1 LSDLRLLSERHRALL
16 NKARHARSA
25 AQLFDRPARGIGKWF
40 VALGGLGYD
49 KNMRKN
55 GFHICRWLARVG
67 CAVVVG
73 TISLVSA
80 SAAESPRKMRLA
92 YAGWEIGTAVAYIG
106 VDSGLFKKNGVEIEE
121 LPIRDTLSAGVQSL
135 IGVDLL
141 IGFGN
146 PLAVL
151 QPVASGAGI
160 TVIGSHVS
168 FDEYGMGVNSS
179 ISALKELKGKKVGV
193 SALGARS
200 DLVARVMLRR
210 AGLDPSKDVEMVAAG
225 LAPARAM
232 ALTKNLVQGV
242 PLNQQVAGQAQKLGI
257 KVLEMKAVPVMTDLL
272 ITTRTFVK
280 AEDEMVRRFMKGYAA
295 AIQFFV
301 SKRSDSLAILKKYFP
316 GTQGVSVDAMY
327 DAFSA
332 QLRPLPELNNEAIQ
346 AFVDVGATVDERTK
360 NLKPADII
368 EPKFFDELKG
378 SQFLKDLYTEK
389 VSL

>member
-1 LSDLRLLSERHRALL
+1 
-16 NKARHARSA
+16 
-25 AQLFDRPARGIGKWF
+25 
-40 VALGGLGYD
+40 
-49 KNMRKN
+49 
-55 GFHICRWLARVG
+55 
-67 CAVVVG
+67 
-73 TISLVSA
+73 
-80 SAAESPRKMRLA
+80 MRLA

-106 VDSGLFKKNGVEIEE
+106 VDAGLFKKNGVDIEE

-151 QPVASGAGI
+151 QPVAGGAGI
-160 TVIGSHVS
+160 VVIGSHVS
-168 FDEYGMGVNSS
+168 FDQYGMGVGSS
-179 ISALKELKGKKVGV
+179 IGTVKELKGKKVGV

-210 AGLDPSKDVEMVAAG
+210 AGLDPAKDVEMVAAG
-225 LAPARAM
+225 MAPARTL

-242 PLNQQVAGQAQKLGI
+242 PLNQEVAAEAQKLGI
-257 KVLEMKAVPVMTDLL
+257 KVLEMKSVPVMTDLL
-272 ITTRTFVK
+272 ITTRAFIK
-280 AEDEMVRRFMKGYAA
+280 GEEEMVRRFMKGYAA
-295 AIQFFV
+295 AIQYFV

-316 GTQGVSVDAMY
+316 GNQGVSVDAMY

-346 AFVDVGATVDERTK
+346 AFVDVGAAADQRTK
-360 NLKPADII
+360 NLKPADIV

-378 SQFLKDLYTEK
+378 SKFLKDLYTEK

>member
-1 LSDLRLLSERHRALL
+1 MGKEIYGHIRRRLGCISCA
-16 NKARHARSA
+16 
-25 AQLFDRPARGIGKWF
+25 F
-40 VALGGLGYD
+40 GLV
-49 KNMRKN
+49 
-55 GFHICRWLARVG
+55 I
-67 CAVVVG
+67 
-73 TISLVSA
+73 ISLTA
-80 SAAESPRKMRLA
+80 APAAESSRKLRLA
-92 YAGWEIGTAVAYIG
+92 YAGWEIGTAVAYVG
-106 VDSGLFKKNGVEIEE
+106 VDGGLFKKNGVDVEE

-135 IGVDLL
+135 IGIDLL

-160 TVIGSHVS
+160 AVIGSHVS

-179 ISALKELKGKKVGV
+179 IGALKDLKGKKVGV

-210 AGLDPSKDVEMVAAG
+210 AGLDPAKDVEMVAAG

-257 KVLEMKAVPVMTDLL
+257 KVLDMKAVPVMTDLL
-272 ITTRTFVK
+272 MTTRTFIK
-280 AEDEMVRRFMKGYAA
+280 AEEETVRRFMKGYAA

-332 QLRPLPELNNEAIQ
+332 QLRPLPELNNEAMQ
-346 AFVDVGATVDERTK
+346 AFVDVGAAADERTK
-360 NLKPADII
+360 KLKPSDII